1 MACDYSM
8 KYFAWQGEFSRGPG
22 SCENRRMKKI
32 GIGLVGYGMIGKVH
46 ALAYREIPNM
56 YPGVL
61 PPLCLPRCAQRTSSR
76 RKRQRAT
83 EDLHTGRRAWNRC
96 LSREDVDV
104 VDVCTPNFAH
114 HEIILAALRAGKNV
128 IVEKP
133 LACTVVEAQEIA
145 AAAAKTKRRV
155 GMVFNYRFVPALML
169 ARKMIAE
176 GALGAIYHFEFNY
189 LHSGYQ
195 NPNRPLSWK
204 LRRAQSG
211 GGALVDLGSHIID
224 LARYLL
230 GEFAEVKATT
240 RTYVTERPVSA
251 ANSAER
257 APVDVD
263 DAAWLRAKMQSGA
276 QGTLFTTRFATGAA
290 DDLNLQI
297 YGERGALKFSLEDAN
312 VLNYFDTHAK
322 SATQGWTSIQTAA
335 EYEGAA
341 VPPPRS
347 ILGWNRTHTENIYQ
361 FLRALAQEKPFAP
374 EVTDG
379 LRVQQIIEEAY
390 QSAANV
396 VTAD

>member
-1 MACDYSM
+1 
-8 KYFAWQGEFSRGPG
+8 
-22 SCENRRMKKI
+22 MKKI

-46 ALAYREIPNM
+46 ALAYREIPNI

-61 PPLCLPRCAQRTSSR
+61 PPLTLAAVCTTSEESAQKAAHDGGFADWTTRVE
-76 RKRQRAT
+76 A
-83 EDLHTGRRAWNRC
+83 L

-114 HEIILAALRAGKNV
+114 HKIILAALRAEKSV

-133 LACTVVEAQEIA
+133 LTCTLTEAQEIA
-145 AAAAKTKRRV
+145 AATATAKGRL
-155 GMVFNYRFVPALML
+155 GMIFNYRFVPALML
-169 ARKMIAE
+169 AQKMIAE

-211 GGALVDLGSHIID
+211 GGALVDLGAHIID

-230 GEFAEVKATT
+230 GELAEVKATT

-251 ANSAER
+251 NSAER
-257 APVDVD
+257 GPVDVD
-263 DAAWLRAKMQSGA
+263 DAAWLRVKLRSGA

-297 YGERGALKFSLEDAN
+297 YGERGSLKFSLEDAN
-312 VLNYFDTHAK
+312 VLNYFDAHAK
-322 SATQGWTSIQTAA
+322 IAAQGWTRIHTGAQ
-335 EYEGAA
+335 YDGAA

-361 FLRALAQEKPFAP
+361 FLCALTQEKPFAP
-374 EVTDG
+374 DVTDG
-379 LRVQQIIEEAY
+379 LRVQQIIDDAY
-390 QSAANV
+390 RFAAP
-396 VTAD
+396 AS